1 MDARKQ
7 AHTHQQAAQQ
17 AQQALTHQ
25 QAQLASTQ
33 SSMEISHGRLG
44 EARMAVEYAN
54 ETARHCAEKAHALE
68 RQIGELHAAAEQ
80 ASQAKATLEKAH
92 ASELAALKKQMAEA
106 ATPAAIVVA
115 ALDDTK
121 ALYEKEKALRAALE
135 EEKRELAEALAT
147 AEAKVTE
154 AEEIESSAAVD
165 LRDIRCMMEAQ
176 LDAARQRTAEEEAE
190 AVRAQQATE
199 RLVERERHVPRL
211 NLELLEKNGDMED
224 EIESLRSQNQALQTA
239 LTQRTARE
247 SSGSGLREGAGSV
260 VGVAGR
266 ASHRIDRLLGE
277 MDRSTGDLRVN
288 LHTATQNYDA
298 NASNSGAAAQRGLS
312 RAAASNLS
320 TYREVRRGSC
330 YDASSSC
337 SPRSSCRYGTKPS
350 PRGAEAR
357 EMVGRS
363 LGEACGG
370 RGSGWSTAR

>member
-1 MDARKQ
+1 
-7 AHTHQQAAQQ
+7 
-17 AQQALTHQ
+17 
-25 QAQLASTQ
+25 
-33 SSMEISHGRLG
+33 
-44 EARMAVEYAN
+44 MAVEYAN

-115 ALDDTK
+115 ALDETK

-357 EMVGRS
+357 EMMGRS